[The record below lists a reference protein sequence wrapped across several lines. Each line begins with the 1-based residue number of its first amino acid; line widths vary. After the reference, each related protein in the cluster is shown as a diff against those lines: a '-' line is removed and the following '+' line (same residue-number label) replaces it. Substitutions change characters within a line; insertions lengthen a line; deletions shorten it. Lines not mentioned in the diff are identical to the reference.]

1 MRDEQIMEK
10 VRASVNQCTK
20 ALDASP
26 SLRSRILE
34 QAKGA
39 PPVKKKFSAALA
51 LALALMLLSTSA
63 LAAAIFRPDILSWL
77 FPGREAPE
85 ETVKLVQHNED
96 TQKSENAALTLN
108 QTLFDGKELSVS
120 FTLQNPTGQPLVY
133 TVHHAKLNGMPLLAG
148 TAQLPYGNY
157 TGQAL
162 GGQVNGTALQTEDT
176 FFVSFIG
183 TSDTMEESENNASE
197 KSMLSS
203 VVQSP
208 LQPSDEAI
216 LTVRVDVFEPLAEY
230 TPVSQTEYDT
240 GEYDI
245 VTDKLPVL
253 ADKGLM
259 NMASLP
265 QPSRLKKIESLEFSF
280 PIEMKET
287 KVTTVSAAPGEYHNS
302 LYTLR
307 LDHFTLT
314 HTGGKIEGSLPN
326 PAPAFLTEQSFLSVF
341 PEDVFEQALASNDH
355 TLALR
360 MASFSSGMSTT
371 PDLVPADFHFDADF
385 RSHAGTLPKGVYLV
399 WLDDEQTYWDTAL
412 YVPLHQ
418 GSAPSP
424 ADAVD

>member
-51 LALALMLLSTSA
+51 LALVLMLLSTSA

-77 FPGREAPE
+77 FPGKEAPE

-96 TQKSENAALTLN
+96 TQKSQNAALTLN

-133 TVHHAKLNGMPLLAG
+133 TVHHARLNGMPLLAG
-148 TAQLPYGNY
+148 TAQLPYDHY

-183 TSDTMEESENNASE
+183 TSDTVEESENNASE
-197 KSMLSS
+197 KSMLPSIAR
-203 VVQSP
+203 SP
-208 LQPSDEAI
+208 LQPSDEAT

-230 TPVSQTEYDT
+230 ISVSQAEYDA
-240 GEYDI
+240 GEYAI
-245 VTDKLPVL
+245 VTDKLPIL
-253 ADKGLM
+253 ADKGLL

-265 QPSRLKKIESLEFSF
+265 QPSKLKKIESLVFSF
-280 PIEMKET
+280 PVEMKET
-287 KVTTVSAAPGEYHNS
+287 KITTVSAAPGEYHNS

-307 LDHFTLT
+307 LDHFSLT
-314 HTGGKIEGSLPN
+314 HTGGEMKGSLLP

-341 PEDVFEQALASNDH
+341 PEDVFEQARTANDH

-371 PDLVPADFHFDADF
+371 PDLTPTDFHFDADF
-385 RSHAGTLPKGVYLV
+385 RSHAGALPKGVYLV

-412 YVPLHQ
+412 YIPLHQ
-418 GSAPSP
+418 SQ
-424 ADAVD
+424 